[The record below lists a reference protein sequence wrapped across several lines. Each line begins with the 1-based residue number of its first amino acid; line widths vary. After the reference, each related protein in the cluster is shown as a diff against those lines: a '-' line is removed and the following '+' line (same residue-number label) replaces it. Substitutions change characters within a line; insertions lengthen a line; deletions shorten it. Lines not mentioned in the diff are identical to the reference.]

1 MGANT
6 VIPPVNSS
14 NSNTIRLKGFS
25 ISNAGKTPERQP
37 VIRQPQVQVMTEI
50 HPQVRENV
58 PIDKTNLLIA
68 FKEFGELLPQEE
80 VAMAVR
86 FNAIEPTILEDNSTF
101 EIIADNPNLEIQLN
115 KYVPRVEQ
123 FMRKRMAN
131 QNIKMLVRL
140 REEEDKK
147 RAFNKYEQFQLMCE
161 QNDALN
167 HLKEMLQL
175 EIG

>member
-1 MGANT
+1 M
-6 VIPPVNSS
+6 
-14 NSNTIRLKGFS
+14 
-25 ISNAGKTPERQP
+25 
-37 VIRQPQVQVMTEI
+37 
-50 HPQVRENV
+50 
-58 PIDKTNLLIA
+58 
-68 FKEFGELLPQEE
+68 
-80 VAMAVR
+80 
-86 FNAIEPTILEDNSTF
+86 
-101 EIIADNPNLEIQLN
+101 
-115 KYVPRVEQ
+115 PRVEQ